1 VTPVPNRIGLAPG
14 AAHDSGADGV
24 GAAVGAALAALAGGR
39 IIAYPT
45 ETFYGL
51 GADPAREDAVAAIFA
66 AKGRAAGEA
75 LPLIAADVAAVRRVA
90 AVWTDAAARLAAAFW
105 PGPLTIVV
113 PVRSGAVAAGV
124 TAGRDTVA
132 VRVPG
137 HALAREL
144 AAAAPDGLLTATSA
158 NRSGSPALS
167 TADDVERAL
176 GAGVALIIDAGPTPG
191 GLASTIVDVSGGP
204 PRLIRPGPVPFDRVL
219 ESLR

>member
-1 VTPVPNRIGLAPG
+1 VRPIPHRIVLSAG
-14 AAHDSGADGV
+14 ALPPDGAGV
-24 GAAVGAALAALAGGR
+24 GAVLGAARAALEDGR
-39 IIAYPT
+39 LIAYPT

-66 AKGRAAGEA
+66 AKGRSPGEA
-75 LPLIAADVAAVRRVA
+75 LPLIAADA
-90 AVWTDAAARLAAAFW
+90 AAARRAAAEWSATAERLAGAFW

-113 PVRSGAVAAGV
+113 PVRPGAVVAGV

-137 HALAREL
+137 HPLARALA
-144 AAAAPDGLLTATSA
+144 AVAPDGLLTATSA

-176 GAGVALIIDAGPTPG
+176 GPGVALVIDAGPSPG
-191 GLASTIVDVSGGP
+191 GLASTIVDVSSGP